1 MASEMRRAA
10 TLLVSRRPESF
21 ESRHSH
27 AESVARLQA
36 ATTGGGALAQS
47 LRGEVS
53 AGAVRL
59 LYARSI
65 SRRTRCVFEGAWKVE
80 CGAVRL
86 EGEFVPTRPTRTF
99 LASSSIVLTAL
110 IVASFYALLSPNQD
124 ASMKILVPVFSLF
137 SIVAFPFVVV
147 AMGSQR
153 EVEELGI
160 AKAIRG
166 ALSPPEE
173 APPVRGAD

>member
-10 TLLVSRRPESF
+10 KLLVASRAESF
-21 ESRHSH
+21 PSEFSH
-27 AESVARLQA
+27 AESVARLQS
-36 ATTGGGALAQS
+36 ATASGGALAPA

-53 AGAVRL
+53 AGPVRL
-59 LYARSI
+59 LYARAI
-65 SRRTRCVFEGAWKVE
+65 SRRTRCVFKGTWKVE
-80 CGAVRL
+80 GGRVAL

-99 LASSSIVLTAL
+99 LATSSIVLTAL
-110 IVASFYALLSPNQD
+110 IIASFYALLSPNQD

-160 AKAIRG
+160 AKAVRAAMAREG
-166 ALSPPEE
+166 AGNGELP
-173 APPVRGAD
+173 R

>member
-36 ATTGGGALAQS
+36 ATTGGGVLAQS

-65 SRRTRCVFEGAWKVE
+65 SRRTRCVFEGAWKADG
-80 CGAVRL
+80 GAVRL

-99 LASSSIVLTAL
+99 LSTSSIVITAL
-110 IVASFYALLSPNQD
+110 VAASFYALFSPNQD
-124 ASMKILVPVFSLF
+124 ASMKILLPVFTLF
-137 SIVAFPFVVV
+137 TVLGFPFVVV

-160 AKAIRG
+160 GKAIRAAISQAEG
-166 ALSPPEE
+166 GSA
-173 APPVRGAD
+173 